1 MGMHNFKLKH
11 FSVVLFIFVLF
22 IVFILVPLIK
32 VRFDTV
38 YNIDYIMNNIKKIEI
53 VRLNN
58 ENVYEKTIISSRDDI
73 DQIINNLSVVK
84 LKKII
89 LYFETK
95 LNSKSSDT
103 SLHLFME
110 DGSINTIK
118 SNYMV
123 WYNHKSSF
131 SSFFRHP
138 YAVGNCS
145 IYEYDTEVQI
155 EAILRNIKNSN

>member
-1 MGMHNFKLKH
+1 MHNFKLKYL
-11 FSVVLFIFVLF
+11 SVILFIFILLVIF
-22 IVFILVPLIK
+22 IVVPLIK
-32 VRFDTV
+32 VRFDTI
-38 YNIDYIMNNIKKIEI
+38 YNIDFIMNNITKIEI
-53 VRLNN
+53 VRLNK
-58 ENVYEKTIISSRDDI
+58 ENVYEKTIISSKDDI
-73 DQIINNLSVVK
+73 NQIISNLSVVK

-89 LYFETK
+89 FYFEAK
-95 LNSKSSDT
+95 LNSKSSHT
-103 SLHLFME
+103 SMHLFME
-110 DGSINTIK
+110 DGSINTVK

-155 EAILRNIKNSN
+155 EELLKNVKISN